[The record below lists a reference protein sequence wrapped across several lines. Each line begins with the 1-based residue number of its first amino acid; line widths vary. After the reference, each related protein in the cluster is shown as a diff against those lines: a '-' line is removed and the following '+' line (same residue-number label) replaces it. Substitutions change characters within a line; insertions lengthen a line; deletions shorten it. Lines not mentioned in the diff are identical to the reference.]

1 MLILCPL
8 SFVFCFV
15 FALPPLPGCCMAH
28 IEDAWHK
35 DLLLV
40 VSWLV
45 ILTILLPASLESH
58 YNNLKG
64 KISIRDSAGL
74 TPKVRPG
81 YHGY

>member
-1 MLILCPL
+1 MH
-8 SFVFCFV
+8 
-15 FALPPLPGCCMAH
+15 PPSTPTDGGSILPGCCMAH

-40 VSWLV
+40 VSWSV
-45 ILTILLPASLESH
+45 ILTILLSASLESH